1 MTQEGFPQIQKD
13 IRERLHLLVQ
23 KYEQDRAF
31 YRTASFNETLLRS
44 DFLDPFFEIL
54 GWDIKNSA
62 GKRTGEREVLLEEPL
77 KANASLH
84 TKKPDYTFRLY
95 SERKFFVE
103 AKKPCIDITKDDSP
117 ALQVRRY
124 GYTAGLRI
132 SVLSNFE
139 DLYIYDTT
147 HAVAPGDHLTKAV
160 LKHYHYTEYE
170 RKLTEILSCLGK
182 ASVYDGNFDAIWDSI
197 EQDDTRKEKIGIDNT
212 FLAQINEWRLLLGR
226 EILSVEPSI
235 GITELGDIVQSY
247 INKILFL
254 RVCED
259 RNIETYQRLLQVA
272 NHDSHTELVALFRN
286 ADRRYNSG
294 LFKEQL
300 SESVVCN
307 VSSSFW
313 TIIRQLYYPESP
325 YSFSVLSSD
334 ILGRIYEMFLSKRLA
349 MVNGELR
356 IINKPD
362 NVDKDIV
369 TTPHAIVREILRQ
382 TLENEIS
389 DMDGEQI
396 LNLKCSDI
404 ACGSGAF
411 LLELYQLLCD
421 RLVDYYLIHDKSQL
435 RHTSIDTYKL
445 NFAVKRKLL
454 VNCIFGV
461 DKDFN
466 AVEACKFG
474 LLLKLLEDE
483 NENTLSSFHPIL
495 PVLDN
500 NIFFGNSLLGTN
512 DVPEEASETVNPF
525 DFGNLRFDFIV
536 GNPPYMKTE
545 DIKNITPLEY
555 KLYPKTYK
563 SAYKQ
568 YDKYFLFIQR
578 ALQLLK
584 EGGKIGY
591 IVPNKFM
598 KVGAGKN
605 LRKLIVDG
613 KYLKAITSFGAN
625 LVFADKSTYTCL
637 LVLQKQEQEHF
648 TYTEV
653 NNYKQWLVRNTDSV
667 QTCEREESAL
677 SGETWVLYTDR
688 LKALL
693 EGKILIRSLPLAQLI
708 GEDYIFNG
716 IQTSANNI
724 YIFTPTR
731 EDERYYYFMDSNKE
745 EQQVEKCVTKPYFKT
760 GKTKGNLYTYRS
772 FKPNARVIF
781 PYHKARNEKLELI
794 SLTKIARCYPF
805 LYKYLMQ
812 IKPILSKPS
821 RDIQPSPKTAD
832 EWYRYGRHQSLE
844 ACEISEKIIVGVLA
858 QAEKYAVDTHGT
870 LVSSGGTAG
879 YCLVSVPE
887 TSPYSIYYIQAILGS
902 TQGEWLAS
910 LYGEIFRG
918 GYIARG
924 TKVLKQIPIR
934 TINFADDSEKAAHED
949 IVARQKKL
957 IKLGDKIALA
967 GSNKRKLTPL
977 LRQMEKLKI
986 EQQNAINTLYGMSK
1000 QEESLIPRIKEIYA
1014 VD

>member
-1 MTQEGFPQIQKD
+1 MTQEGCSQTKENIHGK
-13 IRERLHLLVQ
+13 LHLLVQ
-23 KYEQDRAF
+23 KYEQDRTY
-31 YRTASFNETLLRS
+31 YRTAKFNETLLRS
-44 DFLDPFFEIL
+44 DFLDPFFELL
-54 GWDIKNSA
+54 GWDIKNVA
-62 GKRTGEREVLLEEPL
+62 GKRTNEREVFLEEPL
-77 KANASLH
+77 KADAASH

-95 SERKFFVE
+95 GERKFFVE
-103 AKKPCIDITKDDSP
+103 AKKPCVDITKDDAP
-117 ALQVRRY
+117 ARQVRRY
-124 GYTAGLRI
+124 GFTAGLRI

-147 HAVAPGDHLTKAV
+147 YPVAPDDHQTKAV

-170 RKLTEILSCLGK
+170 SELTEILSLLGRE
-182 ASVYDGNFDAIWDSI
+182 SVYDGCFDVIWEGIGQNDAH
-197 EQDDTRKEKIGIDNT
+197 KEKIGIDDV
-212 FLAQINEWRLLLGR
+212 FLAQINDWRLLLGR
-226 EILSVEPSI
+226 EILLMEPSMV
-235 GITELGDIVQSY
+235 ITELGDVVQNY

-259 RNIETYQRLLQVA
+259 RNIETYQHLLQA
-272 NHDSHTELVALFRN
+272 ATHESHAELIGLFRD

-300 SESVVCN
+300 SETVIGN
-307 VSSSFW
+307 ISSSFW

-334 ILGRIYEMFLSKRLA
+334 ILGRIYEIFLSKRLA
-349 MVNGELR
+349 MENGELL
-356 IINKPD
+356 IIDKPD
-362 NVDKDIV
+362 NVDKDVV
-369 TTPHAIVREILRQ
+369 TTPHTIVKEILRQ
-382 TLENEIS
+382 TMESEIS
-389 DMDGEQI
+389 SMNDEQI
-396 LNLKCSDI
+396 FSLKCADI

-421 RLVDYYLIHDKSQL
+421 RLVDYFLQYDRSKL
-435 RHTSIDTYKL
+435 RHTNIDTYKL
-445 NFAVKRKLL
+445 PFETKRQLL
-454 VNCIFGV
+454 TNCIFGV

-483 NENTLSSFHPIL
+483 DENTLSSFHPIL
-495 PVLDN
+495 PLLDD
-500 NIFFGNSLLGTN
+500 NIFFGNSLLEAH
-512 DVPEEASETVNPF
+512 DVPENAIEVVNPF
-525 DFGNLRFDFIV
+525 DFGNLQFDFIV

-555 KLYPKTYK
+555 KLYSKRYE

-568 YDKYFLFIQR
+568 YDKYCLFVQR

-584 EGGKIGY
+584 QGGCLGY
-591 IVPNKFM
+591 IVPSKFM

-605 LRKLIVDG
+605 LRKLIAYG
-613 KYLKAITSFGAN
+613 KYLKSITSFGAN
-625 LVFADKSTYTCL
+625 LVFSDKSTYTCL
-637 LVLQKQEQEHF
+637 LVLRKQEQEYF
-648 TYTEV
+648 SYSEV
-653 NNYKQWLVRNTDSV
+653 NNYKRWLVHSTDSV
-667 QTCEREESAL
+667 EICERNETVL
-677 SGETWVLYTDR
+677 GSGTWVLYTDR
-688 LKALL
+688 LKTLL
-693 EGKILIRSLPLAQLI
+693 ENKISAHSLPLVHLV

-716 IQTSANNI
+716 IQTSANNV

-731 EDERYYYFMDSNKE
+731 EDEKYYYFVDSDKE
-745 EQQVEKCVTKPYFKT
+745 EHQVEKCVTKPYFKT
-760 GKTKGNLYTYRS
+760 GKTKGNLNSYRS
-772 FKPNARVIF
+772 FEPNARVIF
-781 PYHKARNEKLELI
+781 PYHKERNGKLELI
-794 SLTKIARCYPF
+794 PLTKIARSYPC
-805 LYKYLMQ
+805 LYEYLLQ

-821 RDIQPSPKTAD
+821 RDIKPTPKTDD

-844 ACEISEKIIVGVLA
+844 ACEISSKIIVGVLA
-858 QAEKYAVDTHGT
+858 QAEKYAIDTHGT

-887 TSPYSIYYIQAILGS
+887 TSPYSIYYIQAMLGS

-934 TINFADDSEKAAHED
+934 TINFDDNSEKTAHDD

-957 IKLGDKIALA
+957 IKMGDKIALA

-977 LRQMEKLKI
+977 LRQMEKLKE
-986 EQQNAINTLYGMSK
+986 EQQNAINALYNMSK

-1014 VD
+1014 AD